1 MKQITSG
8 KVDEYVDKGDI
19 KDGEV
24 LTDER
29 IVAELI
35 RWTRVV
41 NSGSYEYERLTP
53 LVLTTVLEHYGYAYV
68 KESSSR

>member
-1 MKQITSG
+1 MKQITG
-8 KVDEYVDKGDI
+8 EQVNKYVDQGDI

-41 NSGSYEYERLTP
+41 KGESYEYERLTP
-53 LVLTTVLEHYGYAYV
+53 LVLTTVLEHYGYEYV
-68 KESSSR
+68 KE

>member
-1 MKQITSG
+1 MKQITR
-8 KVDEYVDKGDI
+8 EQVDKYVYQGDI

-41 NSGSYEYERLTP
+41 KSESYEYERLTP
-53 LVLTTVLEHYGYAYV
+53 LVLTTVLEHYGYGYI
-68 KESSSR
+68 KE

>member
-1 MKQITSG
+1 MKQITNG

-19 KDGEV
+19 KDGEM

-41 NSGSYEYERLTP
+41 NSESYEYERLTP
-53 LVLTTVLEHYGYAYV
+53 LVLTTVLEHYGYGYV
-68 KESSSR
+68 KENK